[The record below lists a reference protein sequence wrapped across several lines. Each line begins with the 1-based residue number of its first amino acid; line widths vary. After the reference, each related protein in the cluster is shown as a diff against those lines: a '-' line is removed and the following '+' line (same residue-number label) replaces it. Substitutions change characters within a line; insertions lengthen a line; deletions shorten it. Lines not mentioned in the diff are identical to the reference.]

1 MEIMNSPKNKFRYQL
16 TYGKP
21 LKGIGSVSSFTS
33 NHLDE
38 NHNVIKHHAN
48 QAKKNNTTL
57 NVVVLENKKV
67 YLGFDWQKVKS
78 FEI

>member
-1 MEIMNSPKNKFRYQL
+1 MNSPKNKFRYQL

-21 LKGIGSVSSFTS
+21 LKGIGSKISFTS
-33 NHLDE
+33 NELDE

-48 QAKKNNTTL
+48 QAKRNNTTL
-57 NVVVLENKKV
+57 DVVILENKDF
-67 YLGFDWQKVKS
+67 YPDFDWQKVKS